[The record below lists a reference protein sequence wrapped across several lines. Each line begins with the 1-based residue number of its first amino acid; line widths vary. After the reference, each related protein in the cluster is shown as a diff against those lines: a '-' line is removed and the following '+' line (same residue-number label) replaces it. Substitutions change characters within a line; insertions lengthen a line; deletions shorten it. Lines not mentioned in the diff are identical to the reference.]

1 MLRAIHSQENKE
13 TAREKAR
20 LVAEK
25 ALGNETLFR
34 CKETGRWHR
43 KNAYIHG
50 FSYPVLA

>member
-1 MLRAIHSQENKE
+1 MKTVSMMLRAIHSQENKE

-43 KNAYIHG
+43 KNVNAQ
-50 FSYPVLA
+50 